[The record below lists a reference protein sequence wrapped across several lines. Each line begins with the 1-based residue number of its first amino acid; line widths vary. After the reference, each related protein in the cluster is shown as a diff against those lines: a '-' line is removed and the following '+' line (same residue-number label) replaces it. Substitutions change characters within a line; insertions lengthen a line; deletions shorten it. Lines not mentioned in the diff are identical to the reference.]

1 MPPVFAAADIGSN
14 TVHLLVASLT
24 ETGITRMRNDSE
36 WLSLGEV
43 VSREGVIPPD
53 LERKL
58 LATIKSYSAAATALK
73 AERFYVFAT
82 EAMRVAKNHDEIL
95 TRIRRQIGVE
105 VDLISARREAELSIA
120 GVQLD
125 TSAPGPWALIEVG
138 GGSAQVARCRED
150 GVMTD
155 EISLPLGTGRLVV
168 EASLTQP
175 SHEDQR
181 RDLQNF
187 IRHQIEACRSLGPV
201 ARIVASGGVSRG
213 LWRAVHPDGGRS
225 LAVQELE
232 YLQWASARINIET
245 ICRRF
250 GVKAKRASTL
260 LPGSTVFLE
269 LLRLFS
275 QEAMTV
281 SEYGVREGAILEM
294 SKGRL
299 ESCRA

>member
-1 MPPVFAAADIGSN
+1 MPPVYATADIGSN
-14 TVHLLVASLT
+14 TVHLLIAQVNG
-24 ETGITRMRNDSE
+24 TGITRLRNDSE

-43 VSREGVIPPD
+43 VSREGFIPPD

-58 LATIKSYSAAATALK
+58 LSTLKSYSAAASALK
-73 AERFYVFAT
+73 AEGLYVFAT

-95 TRIRRQIGVE
+95 ARIRRQIGVE

-155 EISLPLGTGRLVV
+155 EISLPLGTGRLIV

-181 RDLQNF
+181 RDLENF
-187 IRHQIEACRSLGPV
+187 IRHQTAVCRDLDPV
-201 ARIVASGGVSRG
+201 SRVVASGGVSRG

-269 LLRLFS
+269 LLRLFGQTS
-275 QEAMTV
+275 MTV
-281 SEYGVREGAILEM
+281 SEFGVREGAIMEM
-294 SKGRL
+294 AR
-299 ESCRA
+299 CRA